1 MNTNKPKQQSRKK
14 KSSSSE
20 SELIR
25 LNKFIADAGYCSRRK
40 ADELISSGYVKVNG
54 AIVKELGAKVH
65 PSDLVTIKG
74 DPVSIKDHNIYI
86 VLNKPKN
93 VITTTSDEK
102 GRKTVLDI
110 VRKQARIFPVGRLDR
125 NTTGVFLLTND
136 GELAHRLTHP
146 SYEIPREYAVKL
158 NKVLKVADA
167 QKIADGLEIDGEKM
181 APCNIF
187 ISPEDKTKVFITLTE
202 GKNHE
207 VKRIFESLGY
217 EVKQLDRK
225 SYAGITYKGLEKGR
239 YRHLTRKEV
248 LYLKKLVGI
257 E

>member
-1 MNTNKPKQQSRKK
+1 MNTNKPKKTTRKK
-14 KSSSSE
+14 NSSE

-40 ADELISSGYVKVNG
+40 ADELISAGVVKVNG
-54 AIVKELGAKVH
+54 ALVTELGAKVH

-74 DPVSIKDHNIYI
+74 DPVSIKEHNIYI
-86 VLNKPKN
+86 VLNKPKD
-93 VITTTSDEK
+93 VITTTADEK
-102 GRKTVLDI
+102 NRKTVLDI
-110 VRKQARIFPVGRLDR
+110 VRKQTRIFPVGRLDR
-125 NTTGVFLLTND
+125 NTTGVLLLTND

-146 SYEIPREYAVKL
+146 SYEIPRQYAVKL
-158 NKVLKVADA
+158 DKALKPADA

-181 APCNIF
+181 APCDII
-187 ISPEDKTKVFITLTE
+187 ISQQDKTKVFITLTE

-207 VKRIFESLGY
+207 VKRIFEFVGY

-257 E
+257 L